1 MAHNLYV
8 GGFPWSTTKEQLEA
22 FFTKAGKVKSAKV
35 ILDRETGR
43 PKGFGFIEMSTDAE
57 AEVALKTL
65 NGADLGGRKIFVVAG
80 RIQSEKKAFTRPSA
94 PGAPSA
100 SAPAR
105 APRPGE
111 PGFVERRS
119 GKDRR
124 GAGTAGAGRREPA
137 PPAAQAPAPSPAPDA
152 APLSRPLAPG
162 APGQWAKK
170 PWVKKPFDPAKK
182 WEKKPFDPTKKPWE
196 KKPFDPAKKWVKKPF
211 DPAKAGPKKSFG
223 EKRWDKPK
231 NPHAKPDVPFKKTA
245 PPLRGKK
252 WYPKSKDA

>member
-80 RIQSEKKAFTRPSA
+80 RIQNEKKAFTRPSA
-94 PGAPSA
+94 PGAPA
-100 SAPAR
+100 APAR
-105 APRPGE
+105 PPRPGE

-124 GAGTAGAGRREPA
+124 GAGTAGAGRRDSAP
-137 PPAAQAPAPSPAPDA
+137 PPAAAPAPRVPPSSPAPSA
-152 APLSRPLAPG
+152 APG

-170 PWVKKPFDPAKK
+170 P

-196 KKPFDPAKKWVKKPF
+196 KKPFDPAKKPWVKKPY

-223 EKRWDKPK
+223 PKKWDKPK
-231 NPHAKPDVPFKKTA
+231 NPHAKPDVPLKKTV

-252 WYPKSKDA
+252 WYPKES